1 MAVSPKRLIVEQNGE
16 NFSRRWVSRGGGG
29 SDGDV
34 YQVWGQS
41 AQGLGRGR
49 AATAIGPIGHIL
61 KMSKNGCISKTV
73 GRRAKRRKFFAAM
86 GLAGWGGV

>member
-1 MAVSPKRLIVEQNGE
+1 MAKIFCLQRVA
-16 NFSRRWVSRGGGG
+16 RGGEGSKGG
-29 SDGDV
+29 V

-61 KMSKNGCISKTV
+61 KMSKNGYISKTV

-86 GLAGWGGV
+86 GLAGWGRVW